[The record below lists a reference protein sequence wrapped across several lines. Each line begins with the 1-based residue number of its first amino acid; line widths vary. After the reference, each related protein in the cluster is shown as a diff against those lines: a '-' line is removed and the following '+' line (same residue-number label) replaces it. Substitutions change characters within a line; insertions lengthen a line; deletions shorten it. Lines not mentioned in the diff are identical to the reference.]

1 MRIGLMAAS
10 AALILAGPAL
20 AAEPTQGVSDTEIT
34 IGTYSD
40 LSGVAAMW
48 GVNNTNAIRMAFDE
62 ANAAGGVN
70 GRKINYVVEDNQ
82 YQVPRSVQAINKL
95 LNHDH
100 VFITVANAGTPMNNA
115 TMPVQ
120 IEKGVANVFPLTAAR
135 SMYYPLNHY
144 KFALGSS
151 YYDQMRAGL
160 KYFVQ
165 EKHKKTICAMSQDTD
180 FGRDVMDGVRDELKE
195 LKMELVAE
203 TKHKP
208 TDLDFTASVAKLRD
222 AHCDLVLL
230 GAIVRDGV
238 QIISAIRKVG
248 WDVDILGCAATYD
261 LSVAEA
267 PGGVTEGVFAMTP
280 LLYAYPDDPRPKV
293 REFAEKYKARFGKD
307 PNFAAQVGYTGA
319 EIVVAALQKSGKN
332 LTNESFIAA
341 LESIKDYNDIF
352 GSPTFSFG
360 PEKHQASNESF
371 LAVVKN
377 GRWVPA
383 NQEPLVY

>member
-1 MRIGLMAAS
+1 MRVRLLAAAA
-10 AALILAGPAL
+10 AALLAVPAL
-20 AAEPTQGVSDTEIT
+20 AANPTQGVSDSTVT
-34 IGTYSD
+34 IGTYTD

-48 GVNNTNAIRMAFDE
+48 GLNNSNAIRMAFDE

-120 IEKGVANVFPLTAAR
+120 IEKGVANVFPLTSAR

-151 YYDQMRAGL
+151 YYDQMRAGV

-165 EKHKKTICAMSQDTD
+165 ERHKKALCAMSQDTD

-208 TDLDFTASVAKLRD
+208 TDLDFTAAVAKLRD
-222 AHCDLVLL
+222 AKCDLILL
-230 GAIVRDGV
+230 GTIVRDAV
-238 QIISAIRKVG
+238 QIITDVRKVG
-248 WDVDILGCAATYD
+248 WDVEILGQAASYD
-261 LSVAEA
+261 VNVAA
-267 PGGVTEGVFAMTP
+267 VPGGVTEGFYAMTP

-293 REFAEKYKARFGKD
+293 REFAEKYKKLYGKE
-307 PNFAAQVGYTGA
+307 PNFAAQIGYTGGQ
-319 EIVVAALQKSGKN
+319 IVVAALQNAGKN
-332 LTNESFIAA
+332 LTSDGFIAG
-341 LESIKDYNDIF
+341 LESIKSYNDIF
-352 GSPTFSFG
+352 GSPSFSFG
-360 PEKHQASNESF
+360 PDKHQGSNESF

-377 GRWVPA
+377 GRWAPA
-383 NQEPLVY
+383 LPEPLAY